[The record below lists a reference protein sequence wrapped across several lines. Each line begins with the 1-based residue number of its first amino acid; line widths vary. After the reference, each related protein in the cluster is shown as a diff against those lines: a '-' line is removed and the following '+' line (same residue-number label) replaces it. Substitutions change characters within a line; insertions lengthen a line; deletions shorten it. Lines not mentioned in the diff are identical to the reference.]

1 MKAHHV
7 INYLEFP
14 ARNLE
19 ATKAFFNQAFGWE
32 FTDYGPDYTAF
43 SEGSVDGG
51 FYRAEQSSST
61 EKAGAALVVFYSNNL
76 EATQAVI
83 ETAGGNIIKP
93 IFAFPGGRRFH
104 FCEPS
109 GNEFAVWS
117 DVQA

>member
-1 MKAHHV
+1 MKVHES

-14 ARNLE
+14 AANLE
-19 ATKAFFNQAFGWE
+19 ASKAFFTSVFGWT
-32 FTDYGPDYTAF
+32 FTDYGADYTAF
-43 SEGSVDGG
+43 SDASIEGG
-51 FYRAEQSSST
+51 FYRAGLTSIASE
-61 EKAGAALVVFYSNNL
+61 GAALVIFYSNRL
-76 EATQAVI
+76 EQTQAKI
-83 ETAGGNIIKP
+83 EAAGGTISKP